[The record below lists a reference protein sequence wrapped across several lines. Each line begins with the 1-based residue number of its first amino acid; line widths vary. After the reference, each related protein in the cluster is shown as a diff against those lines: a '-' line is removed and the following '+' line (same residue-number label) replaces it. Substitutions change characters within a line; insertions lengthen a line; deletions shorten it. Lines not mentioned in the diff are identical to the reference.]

1 MVRTVEDEL
10 DDEGLGQRAMSCA
23 SPGDDDTSVP
33 YPISF
38 RAGSV
43 RPIRAIITV
52 VTTG

>member
-52 VTTG
+52 VISG